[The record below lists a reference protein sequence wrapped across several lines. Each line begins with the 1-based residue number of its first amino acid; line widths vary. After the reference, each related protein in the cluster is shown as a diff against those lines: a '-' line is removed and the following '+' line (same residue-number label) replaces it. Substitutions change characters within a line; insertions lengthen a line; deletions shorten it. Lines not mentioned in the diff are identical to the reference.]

1 MEFISSFLCPTFAG
15 ELSKRSANIDLQGN
29 FSLSSGKQLKPTE
42 YPSLQPALLE
52 VSPGIAAWITLILV
66 RPKSCLY

>member
-1 MEFISSFLCPTFAG
+1 LYLTFAG

-29 FSLSSGKQLKPTE
+29 FSLSSEKQGKTTQ

-52 VSPGIAAWITLILV
+52 VSPGIAV
-66 RPKSCLY
+66 KSQDDVIWHFRCTQHI